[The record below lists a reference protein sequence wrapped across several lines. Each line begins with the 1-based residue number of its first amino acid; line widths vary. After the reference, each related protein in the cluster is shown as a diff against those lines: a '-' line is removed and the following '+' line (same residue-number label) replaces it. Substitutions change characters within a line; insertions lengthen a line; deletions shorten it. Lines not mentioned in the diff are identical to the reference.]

1 MGSFT
6 ARITKL
12 FGNTG
17 YLVTLES
24 DEAPFSFPVNNRDNE
39 RSDTFM
45 MQFNPIEGK
54 YKRAIYEYNSS
65 VNRTNKQRIS
75 KTSDFSV
82 HEFNVV
88 EKKIID
94 KELEKLE
101 KQLEERKKKY
111 STGVYTYQLINGEEK
126 RIYDRKGE
134 IFSTLEEEENK
145 KLENKIIQERSLEKA
160 KFIASRNQ
168 YKNMLASQTIPGV
181 ISKLIA
187 VSTASL
193 LIFIVFA
200 IVLYSISESSIFLL
214 RDVISLPWKTM
225 SFMYYIYNGLYLSNS
240 LSLLN
245 NDIITDYEDA
255 MEKKAAEKLIKEQ
268 MHEDVNSIL
277 RAIREANELIIKFD
291 NIVDAFII
299 NRDVPIVI
307 FNEDGTRYVQSYTYM
322 EVTQL
327 ISGALL
333 EIANCSLE
341 DMRNN
346 LNLEFLRYNIIR
358 SIKDKKENSQ
368 TELKN
373 ELYHFIQTKKRLREI
388 IMIFAIC
395 LYFLAGVLIY
405 PFLLKAH
412 WAQEKVLTNFLRIPP
427 DALATLQEKC
437 ENYLCHNEGKSKQY
451 IKKNNSSTKN
461 NIEEQTLIKPE
472 AKRIFLKTTNT
483 EWTLFFYV
491 VGLVVILNVQCIG
504 TTLFSNYVGSIIKN
518 SIDLIY
524 STTRLDSL
532 PLLLLVSVQDYI
544 LSNFNQEQKEFM
556 GGNVLLDQIIEVT
569 DETRVSLERILKVRL

>member
-200 IVLYSISESSIFLL
+200 IVLYSISENSIFLL

-333 EIANCSLE
+333 EIANYSLE

-373 ELYHFIQTKKRLREI
+373 ELYDFIQTKKRLREI

-451 IKKNNSSTKN
+451 IKKNNGSTKN